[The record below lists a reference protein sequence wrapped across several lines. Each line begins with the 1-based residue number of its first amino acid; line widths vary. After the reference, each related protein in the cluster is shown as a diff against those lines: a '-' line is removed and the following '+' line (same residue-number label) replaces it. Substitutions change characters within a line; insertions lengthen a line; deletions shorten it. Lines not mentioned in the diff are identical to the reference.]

1 MLRKVS
7 WFGVLAFVFALC
19 LGAVVGGVA
28 VAQNQNHMYNAR
40 NDLQAA
46 RYQLQVAT
54 HDKGGHRANALN
66 LVNEAIEQVNLGI
79 QYGAY

>member
-1 MLRKVS
+1 MLRKFS
-7 WFGVLAFVFALC
+7 WSSVLAFVFAVC

-46 RYQLQVAT
+46 RYQLQSAI
-54 HDKGGHRANALN
+54 HDKGGHRAAALN
-66 LVNEAIEQVNLGI
+66 LVNQAIQQVNWGI